1 MGHIELTNKVHEL
14 RELYRMADELTAQID
29 ALQDQIK
36 AHMDA
41 QGMDELLG
49 TDYKITWKAVKSSR
63 FDSKAFKSTHA
74 ELYAQYTKET
84 TARRFCLA

>member
-1 MGHIELTNKVHEL
+1 MSISELNSKVQEIREL
-14 RELYRMADELTAQID
+14 RRMADELATEIE
-29 ALQDQIK
+29 ALQDTIK
-36 AHMDA
+36 AEMTARNTEEISGNDWR
-41 QGMDELLG
+41 
-49 TDYKITWKAVKSSR
+49 ITWKPVAASR